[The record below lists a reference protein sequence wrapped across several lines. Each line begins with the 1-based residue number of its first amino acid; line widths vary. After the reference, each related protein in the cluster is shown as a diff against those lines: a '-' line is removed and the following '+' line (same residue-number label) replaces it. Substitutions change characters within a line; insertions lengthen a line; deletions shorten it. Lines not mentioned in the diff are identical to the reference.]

1 MGLQS
6 GKGFRRLAPF
16 SARLSRA
23 ALLGVALL
31 AGPELAAAASLYNV
45 AEVHVDVT
53 AKDAV
58 IAREKGM
65 AEAETRAIKTLL
77 ARLMPLS
84 S

>member
-1 MGLQS
+1 M
-6 GKGFRRLAPF
+6 
-16 SARLSRA
+16 
-23 ALLGVALL
+23 L
-31 AGPELAAAASLYNV
+31 AGPELAAAASLYIV

-65 AEAETRAIKTLL
+65 AEAETRAMKTLL